1 MEEKIISTMEEIE
14 KDSKKLEQMRKINE
28 IDELYQFF
36 AENGYSQ
43 SLGEFKEEL
52 INFIESAKVELEG
65 DSYLENVSGGSGI
78 KDRLTKATSL
88 GLASLLALGSPVS
101 YASTSGTPGKS
112 ATTSNGWLNSSLAK
126 KLIKIGIPASLLTV
140 GGIGT
145 IALIVW
151 KSIKHNDGK
160 KEATEHPTTIQPID
174 VHSDLGQIDGDNIQ
188 QSVIEG
194 PDSPS
199 TYSGASVIS
208 TTSTTS
214 TPISTRSSSPVQAE
228 ESAPTVSLTTPTD
241 PQPVAVTTT
250 SPTGNNEPVSELPLA
265 GGHDS
270 SSEKKETAPSEPVA
284 SGLSQKE
291 KENLIGEVLGE
302 DMVEPFKKLAENDK
316 EKVIEFVEEI
326 KKILGE
332 KDAKNLKQF
341 AHDGIRLDIINSYY
355 QTPASWVHHICNAL
369 DGYLNGE
376 EQRTC
381 IDFHPDSGIY
391 ALTLY
396 SMTEGLQ
403 KGKVEK
409 VRKCIEYLNNNLE
422 KYTNN
427 RRMLN
432 GLTPDELIKEIRGL
446 NNNKEFSSGGI
457 YLRKGGRNERIDL
470 FVSFVHL
477 LYYVLK
483 QELQGNLS
491 GLTFKDK
498 SFEDVLFD
506 ENLVYNNS
514 IKFEILK
521 SGKSIGTFEFNS
533 SAGCYETSTLD
544 RLDENNAAV
553 STYTYDPKSG
563 AINTIKNR

>member
-43 SLGEFKEEL
+43 SLEKFKEEL
-52 INFIESAKVELEG
+52 TSFIESAKVELEG

-160 KEATEHPTTIQPID
+160 KEATKQQQITQPTEI
-174 VHSDLGQIDGDNIQ
+174 HSDFDQIDEDNIQ
-188 QSVIEG
+188 QSVG
-194 PDSPS
+194 SDLQDVD
-199 TYSGASVIS
+199 TGASVIS

-265 GGHDS
+265 GDHGP
-270 SSEKKETAPSEPVA
+270 SSEKKEKAPSEPAA
-284 SGLSQKE
+284 SDPPQE
-291 KENLIGEVLGE
+291 KKDDVQSSVKPEEDIKLNDNEKLIKKVLGE
-302 DMVEPFKKLAENDK
+302 NMVKPFITLAQDDK
-316 EKVIEFVEEI
+316 EKVIKLV
-326 KKILGE
+326 KKI
-332 KDAKNLKQF
+332 Q
-341 AHDGIRLDIINSYY
+341 
-355 QTPASWVHHICNAL
+355 
-369 DGYLNGE
+369 
-376 EQRTC
+376 
-381 IDFHPDSGIY
+381 
-391 ALTLY
+391 
-396 SMTEGLQ
+396 
-403 KGKVEK
+403 
-409 VRKCIEYLNNNLE
+409 
-422 KYTNN
+422 
-427 RRMLN
+427 
-432 GLTPDELIKEIRGL
+432 LIL
-446 NNNKEFSSGGI
+446 
-457 YLRKGGRNERIDL
+457 
-470 FVSFVHL
+470 
-477 LYYVLK
+477 
-483 QELQGNLS
+483 
-491 GLTFKDK
+491 
-498 SFEDVLFD
+498 
-506 ENLVYNNS
+506 
-514 IKFEILK
+514 
-521 SGKSIGTFEFNS
+521 
-533 SAGCYETSTLD
+533 
-544 RLDENNAAV
+544 
-553 STYTYDPKSG
+553 
-563 AINTIKNR
+563 